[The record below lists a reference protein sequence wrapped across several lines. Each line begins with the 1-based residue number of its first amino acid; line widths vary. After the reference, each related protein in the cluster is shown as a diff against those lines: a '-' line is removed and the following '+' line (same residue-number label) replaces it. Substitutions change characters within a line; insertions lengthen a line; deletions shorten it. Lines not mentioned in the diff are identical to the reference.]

1 MISYAPLFK
10 TLNEKGMVISD
21 LRGTILNSRTIVKI
35 YKNESVNLSTI
46 EKICLHLS
54 VSVEEVVL
62 IIE

>member
-1 MISYAPLFK
+1 MISYDPLFK

-21 LRGTILNSRTIVKI
+21 LRGVLLNSRTISKL

-54 VSVEEVVL
+54 VRIEEVVS
-62 IIE
+62 ITK